1 MATVSRRTSSSRC
14 WPGLLTAAYL
24 CAIVLW
30 IDGMLGCAG
39 QRPKNIGT
47 KKRDVYIA
55 GFFPYGSHVPE
66 SHIGRGVMPSV
77 KLAVDHINENRRVL
91 KNYRLHMWWND
102 TEVSARHFIYST
114 FTCVILHPCCC
125 SWAVC
130 EQSANYVHQQRELL
144 RAASE
149 VVSEHCS
156 SGRRIKGTLKGF
168 FATVLHT
175 FRSRIVDEQFW
186 PGWIQHKREI
196 SYKRRDNT
204 RLRRLKIAFRIAC
217 FSNLIFI
224 SH

>member
-24 CAIVLW
+24 CAFVLW

-102 TEVSARHFIYST
+102 TEDFKGSWKLIRFGLWWGLRFIEGLSNGA
-114 FTCVILHPCCC
+114 
-125 SWAVC
+125 WA
-130 EQSANYVHQQRELL
+130 L
-144 RAASE
+144 
-149 VVSEHCS
+149 
-156 SGRRIKGTLKGF
+156 
-168 FATVLHT
+168 TV
-175 FRSRIVDEQFW
+175 RQ
-186 PGWIQHKREI
+186 
-196 SYKRRDNT
+196 
-204 RLRRLKIAFRIAC
+204 
-217 FSNLIFI
+217 
-224 SH
+224 